1 MLADDNPVRRA
12 YSTALSLLLQNK
24 TPLTYGPAT
33 AFTSRSRDCH
43 IVGLATVAG
52 IQAFS
57 EGQAQAS
64 QDALVQRGTGIASD
78 LLGAHDK
85 PSQLGGVDLTTSNTT
100 DWANAIGQPST
111 TIDAPGAGDG
121 GTCDIENNRGDASSS
136 SFSLSGVDATVDC
149 ENDGGADV
157 EIGIDAGASGDRIET
172 VIVSSASV

>member
-1 MLADDNPVRRA
+1 MGQQQ
-12 YSTALSLLLQNK
+12 LLL
-24 TPLTYGPAT
+24 LVLAT
-33 AFTSRSRDCH
+33 V

-85 PSQLGGVDLTTSNTT
+85 PSQLGGITLSSNSSSKTEG
-100 DWANAIGQPST
+100 WANAIGQPSA

-121 GTCDIENNRGDASSS
+121 GQCIIKSGSADASSFNNLS
-136 SFSLSGVDATVDC
+136 SSDIDATVDC
-149 ENDGGADV
+149 GNGDGADV
-157 EIGIDAGASGDRIET
+157 EVVIDADASGDRIET

>member
-1 MLADDNPVRRA
+1 MGQQQ
-12 YSTALSLLLQNK
+12 LLL
-24 TPLTYGPAT
+24 LVLAT
-33 AFTSRSRDCH
+33 V

-121 GTCDIENNRGDASSS
+121 GECTITDGTAEASGAS
-136 SFSLSGVDATVDC
+136 SFSNLSTIDATVDC
-149 ENDGGADV
+149 ENGGGADV

-172 VIVSSASV
+172 IIVSSASV

>member
-1 MLADDNPVRRA
+1 MGQQQ
-12 YSTALSLLLQNK
+12 LLLLVLS
-24 TPLTYGPAT
+24 TV
-33 AFTSRSRDCH
+33 

-85 PSQLGGVDLTTSNTT
+85 PSQLGGITLGSDGSPGT
-100 DWANAIGQPST
+100 WANAIGQPSA

-121 GTCDIENNRGDASSS
+121 GECIIKSGSADASSFNNLS
-136 SFSLSGVDATVDC
+136 SSDIDATVDC
-149 ENDGGADV
+149 GNGDGADV
-157 EIGIDAGASGDRIET
+157 EVGIDADASGDRIET